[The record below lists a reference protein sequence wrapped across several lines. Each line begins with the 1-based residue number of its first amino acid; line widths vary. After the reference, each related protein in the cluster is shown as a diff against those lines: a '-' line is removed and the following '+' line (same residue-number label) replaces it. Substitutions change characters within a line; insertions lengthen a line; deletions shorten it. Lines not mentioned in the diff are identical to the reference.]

1 MVFEHIRG
9 VYKEKAA
16 AMTEK
21 IQKFFVSLIT
31 PSPARDWA
39 IALVLLLIVFFGLVG
54 YAGYLFIGIRAGT
67 IVGEAEAVSG
77 LLPSVSR
84 DDLMNTLEAYRIRR
98 ANFESG
104 QF

>member
-1 MVFEHIRG
+1 
-9 VYKEKAA
+9 
-16 AMTEK
+16 MTEK

-39 IALVLLLIVFFGLVG
+39 IALVLLLLFFFGLVG
-54 YAGYLFIGIRAGT
+54 YAGYLFVGIRAGT
-67 IVGEAEAVSG
+67 IVGEAEPVSAV
-77 LLPSVSR
+77 LPNVSR
-84 DDLMNTLEAYRIRR
+84 ADLMNTLEEYRVRR